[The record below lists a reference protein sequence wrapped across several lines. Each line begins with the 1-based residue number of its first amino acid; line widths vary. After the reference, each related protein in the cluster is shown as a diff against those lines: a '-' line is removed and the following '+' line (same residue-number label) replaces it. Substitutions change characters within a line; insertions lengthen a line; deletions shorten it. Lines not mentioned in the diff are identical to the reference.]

1 MKIAILIVRI
11 LFGAFMVF
19 ASVAYFF
26 DLLEAEAPTG
36 DMLTFMTGIT
46 ASKYLMPLA
55 KTIELIAGLS
65 LLSGKFMKVTLL
77 ALLPVS
83 VNIFLIHTV
92 TQVSDVPV
100 AVFVLGANLF
110 LIYAHWNSY
119 KDLFKAN

>member
-11 LFGAFMVF
+11 LFGAFMIF
-19 ASVAYFF
+19 ASVTYFF
-26 DLLEAEAPTG
+26 DLVEAEPPTG
-36 DMLTFMTGIT
+36 DLLTFLTGIM

-65 LLSGKFMKVTLL
+65 FLSGKFMKVTLL
-77 ALLPVS
+77 ALLPIS

-110 LIYAHWNSY
+110 LIYAHWDSY
-119 KDLFKAN
+119 KGLFKD

>member
-26 DLLEAEAPTG
+26 DLVEAEPPTG
-36 DMLTFMTGIT
+36 DLLTFMTGIM

-77 ALLPVS
+77 ALLPIS

-110 LIYAHWNSY
+110 LIYAHWDSY

>member
-11 LFGAFMVF
+11 LLGAFMVF

-26 DLLEAEAPTG
+26 DLVEAEPPTG
-36 DMLTFMTGIT
+36 DLLTFMTGIM

-77 ALLPVS
+77 ALLPIS

-110 LIYAHWNSY
+110 LIYAHWDSY
-119 KDLFKAN
+119 KHLFKA

>member
-26 DLLEAEAPTG
+26 DLVEAEPPTG
-36 DMLTFMTGIT
+36 DLLTFMTGIM

-77 ALLPVS
+77 ALLPIS

-92 TQVSDVPV
+92 TQVSEVPV

-110 LIYAHWNSY
+110 LIYAHWDSY
-119 KDLFKAN
+119 KHLFKA

>member
-26 DLLEAEAPTG
+26 DLVEAEPPTG
-36 DMLTFMTGIT
+36 DLLTFMTGIM

-77 ALLPVS
+77 ALLPIS

-92 TQVSDVPV
+92 TQVSEVPV

-110 LIYAHWNSY
+110 LIYAHWDSY

>member
-1 MKIAILIVRI
+1 MKIVILIVRI
-11 LFGAFMVF
+11 LLGAFMVF

-26 DLLEAEAPTG
+26 DLVEAEPPTG
-36 DMLTFMTGIT
+36 DLLTFMTGIM

-77 ALLPVS
+77 ALFPIS

-92 TQVSDVPV
+92 TQVSEVPV

-110 LIYAHWNSY
+110 LIYAHWDSY
-119 KDLFKAN
+119 KHLFKA